1 MGRKRLA
8 RMALVGNAMAWVGA
22 AGFVLA
28 IAGEHLD
35 ALTGGSLPRLV
46 GFGLLLVVGAGLLIA
61 GVLDHHRIRAA
72 RPSGTRP
79 ST

>member
-8 RMALVGNAMAWVGA
+8 RMALVGNAMAWFGA

-35 ALTGGSLPRLV
+35 ALTGGSLARLV
-46 GFGLLLVVGAGLLIA
+46 GFGLLLVVGVGLLVA
-61 GVLDHHRIRAA
+61 GVLDHRRIRAA
-72 RPSGTRP
+72 RSGRT
-79 ST
+79 